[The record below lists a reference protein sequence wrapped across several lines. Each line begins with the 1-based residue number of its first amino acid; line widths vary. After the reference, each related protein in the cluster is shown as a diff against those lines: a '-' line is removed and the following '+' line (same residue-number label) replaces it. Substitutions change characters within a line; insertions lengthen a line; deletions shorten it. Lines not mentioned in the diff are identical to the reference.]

1 MLFVALLKEH
11 SGTIRERVDRRVKWA
26 YPEGVQVVAEYWL
39 QTNDPGAI
47 LVWKADHISQFWG
60 LRAEW
65 DDLAD
70 IAIFPAVTAK
80 EGLELLKQMI
90 PD

>member
-1 MLFVALLKEH
+1 M
-11 SGTIRERVDRRVKWA
+11 
-26 YPEGVQVVAEYWL
+26 VAEYWL

-70 IAIFPAVTAK
+70 TAIFPAVTAK
-80 EGLELLKQMI
+80 ESLELLKQMI
-90 PD
+90 PDLCITAQVSRRLSLRAKQSPL